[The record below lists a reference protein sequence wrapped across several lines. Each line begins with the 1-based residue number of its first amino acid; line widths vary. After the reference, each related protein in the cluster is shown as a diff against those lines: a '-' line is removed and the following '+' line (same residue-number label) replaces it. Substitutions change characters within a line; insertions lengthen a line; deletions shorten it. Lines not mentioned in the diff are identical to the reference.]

1 MQRERWGAPVS
12 TYRVVMMSPYLA
24 SANSIPESR
33 AEADRKI
40 VVEVFKLAAHS
51 LA

>member
-24 SANSIPESR
+24 SANSIPESC

-40 VVEVFKLAAHS
+40 AVEVFKLAAHS